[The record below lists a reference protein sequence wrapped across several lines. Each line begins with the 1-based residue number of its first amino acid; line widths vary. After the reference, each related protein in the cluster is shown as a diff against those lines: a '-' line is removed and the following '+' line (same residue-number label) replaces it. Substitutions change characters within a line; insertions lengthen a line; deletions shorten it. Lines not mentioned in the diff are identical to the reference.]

1 MKPLTSQ
8 KQLSR
13 IVIQGF
19 KSIAECELELGALN
33 VLIGCNGAGKSNF
46 IGFFRMVQQ
55 LLEEKLQLYVGKQGG
70 PDAILHFGRK
80 TMSLL
85 EHYNMKLKALVC
97 LLLTVFF
104 VSPVW
109 ANNVVLLMDN
119 SGSMRK
125 NDPDFWSKSSAKFFV
140 DRCSE
145 NDRVSIIPFDSSL
158 RKNKTIKFANPVKH
172 HDEIIKFI
180 ENMDYKGPWTDYY
193 WALVQAY
200 NHLKNLKG
208 DKYVVLF
215 TDGEPDPD
223 RKDKL
228 YKGMKRGQ
236 AAKKNKKLTEDI
248 INKLYKPKNI
258 KIFTIAFTS
267 KSDIRFMQHISK
279 LSSGRYDFGFQVDK
293 SYGISEVFLR
303 ISNLIPALSSSSAYG
318 IFVPPNLAKDFLL
331 INLDKRVGRRNYV
344 NQIVMETLSQF
355 AALSG
360 RKGLSVSEY
369 YWPELSKIQDAD
381 DVVRRFAKIHD
392 YLIILDFENNAQSGE
407 YFVYDFTRK
416 HETLVNH
423 KKWDL
428 GILSILCEKISQAV
442 FSDLK
447 NYKMKKEVTYPVT
460 VRYIGTKQ
468 AAIAGVDFIQDKRE
482 IKDVTDAFGHAI
494 FVGLKDEPFRM
505 VFRKSGVKLGEW
517 LSGDYKPDRV
527 FYIHAAFDVHISA
540 RGIPWKIDDLD
551 PDYKTPHRKI
561 PLKANAEL
569 YIPGNKKL
577 TEVTDVT
584 FKKVPI
590 GIRKLR
596 LDFKIDGAIKPYLSF
611 IEYMSV
617 SEDHFSKGTKRV
629 ERVVTLDKN
638 YMPLFKKLVKKG
650 DMKTAVSRALRLFG
664 LHRDHP
670 QVFDVISYLSGAYR
684 KQGKFGKALEVLL
697 LFQRKYQNNLFYR
710 KPGGILNDRF
720 ILYKTLGE
728 LKLIDSMTTQFPPEL
743 GEKEV
748 LKNMGLT
755 DIQEAD
761 KLYIKCQNS
770 IMPSQHVKP
779 ADAVE
784 FFLTMALTELHAK
797 ELFPTRNLDLFMK
810 YFAQYN
816 KMIQGEVPLSSEIKS
831 LITKGALAKLYLSA
845 ENFSK
850 GNGL

>member
-1 MKPLTSQ
+1 
-8 KQLSR
+8 
-13 IVIQGF
+13 
-19 KSIAECELELGALN
+19 
-33 VLIGCNGAGKSNF
+33 
-46 IGFFRMVQQ
+46 
-55 LLEEKLQLYVGKQGG
+55 
-70 PDAILHFGRK
+70 
-80 TMSLL
+80 
-85 EHYNMKLKALVC
+85 MKLKAFICFLVMM
-97 LLLTVFF
+97 FF
-104 VSPVW
+104 VSPLW

-125 NDPDFWSKSSAKFFV
+125 NDPDLWSKSSAKFFV
-140 DRCSE
+140 DRCTDS
-145 NDRVSIIPFDSSL
+145 DRVSIIPFDSSL
-158 RKNKTIKFANPVKH
+158 RRNKTIKLANPIKH

-193 WALVQAY
+193 WALLQAY
-200 NHLKNLKG
+200 DHLKNLKG
-208 DKYVVLF
+208 NKYVVLF

-228 YKGMKRGQ
+228 YKGMKKRQ

-258 KIFTIAFTS
+258 KIFTIAFTN

-279 LSSGRYDFGFQVDK
+279 LSSGRHDFGFQVDK

-303 ISNLIPALSSSSAYG
+303 ISNLIPALSTSSTYG

-331 INLDKRVGRRNYV
+331 INLDKRAGRRNYV
-344 NQIVMETLSQF
+344 NQIIMETLSQF

-360 RKGLSVSEY
+360 RKGLLVSEY
-369 YWPELSKIQDAD
+369 YWPELSKIQDAA
-381 DVVRRFAKIHD
+381 DVVRRFAKIHN
-392 YLIILDFENNAQSGE
+392 YIIILDFENNAQSGE

-416 HETLVNH
+416 HEKLVNH
-423 KKWDL
+423 KKWNL
-428 GILSILCEKISQAV
+428 GILSILCEKISQAL

-460 VRYIGTKQ
+460 VRYMGTKQ
-468 AAIAGVDFIQDKRE
+468 PAIAAVDFIQDTRE
-482 IKDVTDAFGHAI
+482 TKMVTDAFGHAI
-494 FVGLKDEPFRM
+494 FVGLQDEPFRM

-517 LSGDYKPDRV
+517 LSGDYKPDKV
-527 FYIHAAFDVHISA
+527 FYINAAFDVYISV
-540 RGIPWKIDDLD
+540 RGTPWNIDDLD
-551 PDYKTPHRKI
+551 PDYKTPYKKVS
-561 PLKANAEL
+561 LKANAEL

-577 TEVTDVT
+577 TDITDVT

-596 LDFKIDGAIKPYLSF
+596 LNFEIDSAVKPYLPF
-611 IEYMSV
+611 IEYISV
-617 SEDHFSKGTKRV
+617 SEDHFSKDEKRV
-629 ERVVTLDKN
+629 EKVVTLDKN

-670 QVFDVISYLSGAYR
+670 QVFDVVSYLSGAYR

-697 LFQRKYQNNLFYR
+697 MFQRKYQGNLFYR

-720 ILYKTLGE
+720 VLYKTLAE
-728 LKLIDSMTTQFPPEL
+728 LKLLDSMTTQFPPEL

-755 DIQEAD
+755 DIHEAD

-779 ADAVE
+779 SDAVE
-784 FFLTMALTELHAK
+784 FFLTMALTEFRAK
-797 ELFPTRNLDLFMK
+797 ELFPKRNLGLFIK
-810 YFAQYN
+810 YFSQYN
-816 KMIQGEVPLSSEIKS
+816 KMLQGKANLSIEMKS
-831 LITKGALAKLYLSA
+831 LITSGVLAKLYLSA
-845 ENFSK
+845 ETAAK
-850 GNGL
+850 